1 MESKLQ
7 LVTLFLLQLLVI
19 RDGLSF
25 GIRNDHLGKC
35 IQLIPGKGRVA
46 LAECNPES
54 ELQKW
59 DWQASSQ
66 SLISLKT
73 KECLTAAR
81 AKEHEMV
88 RLQVCREGENQ
99 GWSCSKK
106 GHLTLQGQGL
116 HLSTKQGSSK
126 VFLSKERGKTSKWR
140 TMHNGTMCAEAAKP
154 PTWKHE
160 GPTERVQQ
168 PTLTL
173 QTTAF
178 VPTMKAETAATNL
191 SMKEPDPTVPSVPD
205 VSTDTQRTEKPLIS
219 LDDGISWKVAMLVLS
234 SLALLLGLTILS
246 LNIHYNRKKKL
257 LLVSKPYG
265 AGNVRGPVAG
275 NPDERAPLTQRPA
288 RGGSRHPPPS
298 RSPSLQRGEILI
310 EWKDGTVTPLFD
322 SVG

>member
-1 MESKLQ
+1 MNTRCPPKRVPSAERFFSHCVLTMQPPKSYSVGGQRSSRAAYRQARRRPARLQ
-7 LVTLFLLQLLVI
+7 GLLV

-46 LAECNPES
+46 LAECSPES

-106 GHLTLQGQGL
+106 GHLTLQGLGL

-140 TMHNGTMCAEAAKP
+140 TMHNGTVCAEAAKP

-173 QTTAF
+173 QSESQHCSIAHGQ
-178 VPTMKAETAATNL
+178 
-191 SMKEPDPTVPSVPD
+191 SVI
-205 VSTDTQRTEKPLIS
+205 E
-219 LDDGISWKVAMLVLS
+219 
-234 SLALLLGLTILS
+234 
-246 LNIHYNRKKKL
+246 Y
-257 LLVSKPYG
+257 
-265 AGNVRGPVAG
+265 
-275 NPDERAPLTQRPA
+275 
-288 RGGSRHPPPS
+288 
-298 RSPSLQRGEILI
+298 SPQ
-310 EWKDGTVTPLFD
+310 
-322 SVG
+322 